1 MIKKLTILSLF
12 ILALPFFQTC
22 SDKNLMENSY
32 LKNSTLVEEVQ
43 PIELETKAGERV
55 VSSENVK
62 EFHYTY
68 EELKE
73 KKQKTIKQFLLQKR
87 EMTNNC
93 YQLGIQFIKQIEI
106 KDWKNTIDFGL
117 LPFFLTIIISV
128 LLVFFSF
135 FEKWKTILILGT
147 VNLLLLITQ
156 IILAYKSELLEDIE
170 QIKFGYYTYV
180 LILLLIITE
189 TYKEQKKDKAIAQ
202 QAFGATGVSGKL

>member
-43 PIELETKAGERV
+43 PTELEAKAGEKV

-62 EFHYTY
+62 EFHYTHQ
-68 EELKE
+68 ELKE

-87 EMTNNC
+87 EMTYNC

-106 KDWKNTIDFGL
+106 KDCQNTIDFGL

-128 LLVFFSF
+128 LLLLFSF
-135 FEKWKTILILGT
+135 LKKWKTIIILGT
-147 VNLLLLITQ
+147 MNLLLLIIQ
-156 IILAYKSELLEDIE
+156 IILAYRSELLEDIE
-170 QIKFGYYTYV
+170 QIKFGYYIYV
-180 LILLLIITE
+180 AILLLIITE

-202 QAFGATGVSGKL
+202 QRFAAIGVFGII

>member
-32 LKNSTLVEEVQ
+32 LKNSTLSEEVQ
-43 PIELETKAGERV
+43 PTELETKAGERV
-55 VSSENVK
+55 VSSENLK

-68 EELKE
+68 EELKV
-73 KKQKTIKQFLLQKR
+73 KKQKTIKQFLLQKS

-106 KDWKNTIDFGL
+106 KDWKNTVDFGL
-117 LPFFLTIIISV
+117 LPFFLTIVISV
-128 LLVFFSF
+128 LLVLFSF
-135 FEKWKTILILGT
+135 LKKWKTIIILGT
-147 VNLLLLITQ
+147 LNLLLLITQ
-156 IILAYKSELLEDIE
+156 IIVAYKSELLEDIE
-170 QIKFGYYTYV
+170 QIKFGYYIYI

-189 TYKEQKKDKAIAQ
+189 TYKVQKKDKAIAQ
-202 QAFGATGVSGKL
+202 QAFLCKTS